1 MNLERLGIPTVTFVT
16 EPFESAAHTHA
27 DIHGMP
33 SLPMIIVPQDYLE
46 ELSDEEFE
54 ALRDSWPMGRLA
66 RLVGLSREELL
77 RLPYAPGRLLS
88 LEGPEVDLASLL
100 GPAAPAPG

>member
-33 SLPMIIVPQDYLE
+33 TLPMIIVPQDYLE
-46 ELSDEEFE
+46 EPSDEVVIARDGWVIDEVLA
-54 ALRDSWPMGRLA
+54 ALTRPDP
-66 RLVGLSREELL
+66 
-77 RLPYAPGRLLS
+77 
-88 LEGPEVDLASLL
+88 
-100 GPAAPAPG
+100 